1 MDKELKS
8 ERFLKI
14 YFDNNKSIFVD
25 VNSNWEKTILR
36 QRDKIKKVISNEWE
50 WNLPNNEVIFR

>member
-14 YFDNNKSIFVD
+14 HFDNNELIID
-25 VNSNWEKTILR
+25 VNSNWETILKR
-36 QRDKIKKVISNEWE
+36 KEKITKVISNEWE
-50 WNLPNNEVIFR
+50 WILTNNEVIFR